1 PEIMVNQNGSIK
13 INATD
18 ETELDR
24 VELYLGETKLE
35 LNEDNSYTYT
45 PTEAGEFT
53 FTAKAYDKAG
63 NASTSTFK
71 INVKK
76 YASEQEEFEENL
88 TEYLMICSEIVE
100 LCEKIGIS
108 YEQLEILNEEARR
121 RENGGEPLTYNEMV
135 SKAKV
140 DSINEEQYYVAPE
153 WTLLQPRTKLMT
165 CSMPSKSSSKNSGNK
180 DKEITDEERRDM
192 SSKVSHCATVA
203 KYRGYDSSYAFYL
216 YMSHFIDI
224 PNEPITCDGQYLPHI
239 ITQYDIAA
247 YEKFV
252 SVVNVSEFV
261 DNFANVA
268 ADIYTLKNTDFS
280 KKTEKAKG
288 ILDAIKNASAWFDA
302 YCAEDA
308 IEDSV
313 KRTIGNAIDNMI
325 KTGFYRY
332 ARSTEDIVKELE
344 NSYNNNINL
353 GKTGALIVG
362 TAVFGLI
369 TGGAILMPTSVLI
382 GTAYVDFYTD
392 LMQVAALVALR
403 YSLSTRV
410 AERLWIAQENG
421 EI

>member
-1 PEIMVNQNGSIK
+1 M
-13 INATD
+13 
-18 ETELDR
+18 
-24 VELYLGETKLE
+24 ELYLGETKLE

-63 NASTSTFK
+63 NESNSTFK

-76 YASEQEEFEENL
+76 YANEQEEFEENL

-121 RENGGEPLTYNEMV
+121 RENVGEPLTYNEMA

-140 DSINEEQYYVAPE
+140 DSINKEQYYVAPE
-153 WTLLQPRTKLMT
+153 WTLLQSGSRLMT
-165 CSMPSKSSSKNSGNK
+165 CSMSLKSSSGSSDNT
-180 DKEITDEERRDM
+180 EITDEERRDM
-192 SSKVSHCATVA
+192 SSKVAHCATVA

-252 SVVNVSEFV
+252 SVVNMSEFV

-280 KKTEKAKG
+280 KKTEKARG
-288 ILDAIKNASAWFDA
+288 MLDVIKNASVWFDA
-302 YCAEDA
+302 FCAEDA

-392 LMQVAALVALR
+392 LMQVSALVALR